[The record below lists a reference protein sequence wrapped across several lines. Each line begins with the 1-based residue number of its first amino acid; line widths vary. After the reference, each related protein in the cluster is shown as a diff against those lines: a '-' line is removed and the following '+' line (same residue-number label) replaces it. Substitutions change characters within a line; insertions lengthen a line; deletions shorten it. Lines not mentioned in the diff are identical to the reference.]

1 MGTQVTAYFEDYID
15 FDLETTGLYPDKDSI
30 IEIGAVKVRDHEV
43 VDQLD
48 LLVNPGVLIPTKIVQ
63 LTGITDEMV
72 KDAPG
77 IADALVDFYDFIGDD
92 VIVGHNIQRFDI
104 PFVKNA
110 AEKCG
115 KTLFINQYMDTLP
128 LSQALYPEMKSHS
141 EEALDGRF
149 GVINQGAH
157 RSVNDCMANQ
167 HLYEIMG
174 KEFEA
179 RKQTLHICPKCGN
192 LLLKRKGKYGDFL
205 GCNNY
210 PECRYTENIS

>member
-1 MGTQVTAYFEDYID
+1 MAKQVTAYFSDYID

-30 IEIGAVKVRDHEV
+30 IEIGAVKVRNHEV

-48 LLVNPGVLIPTKIVQ
+48 ILVNPGFPILTKIVQ

-72 KDAPG
+72 KDAPS
-77 IADALVDFYDFIGDD
+77 IADALATFYDFIGDD
-92 VIVGHNIQRFDI
+92 VIIGHNIHRFDI

-115 KTLFINQYMDTLP
+115 KKLFMNRYIDTLP

-141 EEALDGRF
+141 EEALDERF
-149 GVINQGAH
+149 GVVNHGAH

-167 HLYEIMG
+167 QIYEIMG
-174 KEFEA
+174 KEFEE
-179 RKQTLHICPKCGN
+179 RKQSLRICPKCGN

-205 GCNNY
+205 GCSDY
-210 PECRYTENIS
+210 PECRYTENL

>member
-1 MGTQVTAYFEDYID
+1 MAKQVTAYFSDYID

-30 IEIGAVKVRDHEV
+30 IEIGAVKVRNHEV

-48 LLVNPGVLIPTKIVQ
+48 ILVNPGFSIPTKIVH
-63 LTGITDEMV
+63 LTGISDAMV
-72 KDAPG
+72 QAAPG
-77 IADALVDFYDFIGDD
+77 ISDALAAFYDFIGDD
-92 VIVGHNIQRFDI
+92 VIVGHNIHRFDI

-115 KTLFINQYMDTLP
+115 KKLFMNQYMDTLP

-141 EEALDGRF
+141 EEVLCERF

-167 HLYEIMG
+167 QLYEIMG

-192 LLLKRKGKYGDFL
+192 FLVKRNGKYGDFF
-205 GCNNY
+205 GCSNY
-210 PECRYTENIS
+210 PTCRYTENIG